1 MDRKILVVDDKKT
14 ELEVMVEALQKVGYR
29 VFPASGG
36 QEALNLFED
45 INPDVIITD
54 LKMPDIDGM
63 ELLKTV
69 TGANPYTQVILITA
83 YPNAEDTVR
92 ASDIGAFF
100 YLPKPISI
108 GILRETVKRALENQ
122 DLRIQNVHLQEQVDE
137 KYGFAN
143 ILGNSKPMQEIF
155 QTIKLVAP
163 TRATVLISGD
173 SGTGKELIARAIHNN
188 SPRKKK
194 LFQPV
199 NCAAIP
205 KDLLES
211 ELFGHEPGSF
221 TGAIGRR
228 RGYFELADG
237 GTILLDEIGEM
248 SIEMQAKLLRV
259 LEDRE
264 FMRVGGTQMIKSD
277 VRIISAT
284 NRNIEKAMKNG
295 DFREDLYYR
304 LSGFIINVPP
314 LREHR
319 EDIPILVYAF
329 IQQFSEENKKK
340 VTKIT
345 RPAMELLT
353 KYDWP
358 GNVREL
364 RNEIEK
370 AVIICNSN
378 TIDVNDLSDKI
389 GNAQHQ
395 ETTLDVKIGM
405 AMDEIEKIAIQ
416 KTLIETG
423 GNKTRAADILKI
435 PLRTFYRMLD
445 KYGLSINS
453 KNKKESSKIT

>member
-1 MDRKILVVDDKKT
+1 MQNKKILVVDDRES
-14 ELEVMVEALQKVGYR
+14 ELEPMVEALQKAGYR

-36 QEALNLFED
+36 KEALTLFED

-54 LKMPDIDGM
+54 IKMPDIDGM
-63 ELLKTV
+63 KLLKTV
-69 TGANPYTQVILITA
+69 TGANPYTQVILVTGF
-83 YPNAEDTVR
+83 PKAEDTLK
-92 ASDIGAFF
+92 AADIGAFF

-108 GILRETVKRALENQ
+108 NILRETVNRALENQ
-122 DLRIQNVHLQEQVDE
+122 DLRIQNVQLQEQVDE
-137 KYGFAN
+137 KYGFSN

-155 QTIKLVAP
+155 RTIKQVAP
-163 TRATVLISGD
+163 YKATVLITGE

-199 NCAAIP
+199 NCASIP

-211 ELFGHEPGSF
+211 ELFGHEPGAF
-221 TGAIGRR
+221 TGAIGKRQ
-228 RGYFELADG
+228 GYFELADS
-237 GTILLDEIGEM
+237 GTVLLDEIGEM
-248 SIEMQAKLLRV
+248 SPDMQAKLLRV
-259 LEDRE
+259 LEERE
-264 FMRVGGTQMIKSD
+264 FMRVGGSEMIKVD

-284 NRNIEKAMKNG
+284 NRNLEEAMKEG

-304 LSGFIINVPP
+304 LGGFTINVPP
-314 LREHR
+314 LKERR

-329 IQQFSEENKKK
+329 IQQFSEENAKK

-370 AVIICNSN
+370 AVIVCDSN
-378 TIDVNDLSDKI
+378 IIDVSDLSDKI
-389 GNAQHQ
+389 GKAQYQ
-395 ETTLDVKIGM
+395 ETVLDVKVGM
-405 AMDEIEKIAIQ
+405 TMDEIEKAAIR
-416 KTLIETG
+416 KTLLEAG

-435 PLRTFYRMLD
+435 PLRTFYRML
-445 KYGLSINS
+445 KRHGLSENS
-453 KNKKESSKIT
+453 KNGEK

>member
-1 MDRKILVVDDKKT
+1 MDKKILVVDDKKS
-14 ELEVMVEALQKVGYR
+14 ELEAMVEALQKMGYR

-45 INPDVIITD
+45 VNPDVIITD
-54 LKMPDIDGM
+54 IKMPDIDGM

-69 TGANPYTQVILITA
+69 TGANPYTQVILITG
-83 YPNAEDTVR
+83 YPKAEDTVK
-92 ASDIGAFF
+92 AADIGAFF

-108 GILRETVKRALENQ
+108 AILRETVKRALENQ
-122 DLRIQNVHLQEQVDE
+122 DLRIQNVHLQQQVDE
-137 KYGFAN
+137 KYGFSN

-155 QTIKLVAP
+155 RTIKLVAP

-188 SPRKKK
+188 SPRKKN

-205 KDLLES
+205 KDILES
-211 ELFGHEPGSF
+211 ELFGHEPGAF

-237 GTILLDEIGEM
+237 GTIFLDEIGEM
-248 SIEMQAKLLRV
+248 SSDMQVKLLRV
-259 LEDRE
+259 LEERE
-264 FMRVGGTQMIKSD
+264 FMRIGGTQMIKAD

-284 NRNIEKAMKNG
+284 NKNLDKAMKDG

-304 LSGFIINVPP
+304 LSGFTINVPP
-314 LREHR
+314 LRERR

-329 IQQFSEENKKK
+329 IQQFSEENEKR

-370 AVIICNSN
+370 AVIVCNSN
-378 TIDVNDLSDKI
+378 TIDVDDLSGKI
-389 GNAQHQ
+389 GNTQRQ
-395 ETTLDVKIGM
+395 EMTLDVKVGM
-405 AMDEIEKIAIQ
+405 AMDEIEKVAIQ
-416 KTLIETG
+416 KTLLETG

-445 KYGLSINS
+445 KYGLSGNS
-453 KNKKESSKIT
+453 KNKEESSKTT